1 LQINFFFNILF
12 LKSEHG
18 GLPARA
24 ALAIDKRLCLNV
36 QNLYVLPDGAGLNA
50 LGQTIDDFSQQ
61 IALGLIW
68 IVIAFL

>member
-1 LQINFFFNILF
+1 
-12 LKSEHG
+12 
-18 GLPARA
+18 
-24 ALAIDKRLCLNV
+24 LAVDKRLCLYV